1 MEKKPVM
8 LVADDVEINR
18 AILTQ
23 FFKNDYFILEAASGE
38 ETLATVAAHAVDVI
52 LLDLVMPGMD
62 SFDVLASLKRNGQY
76 ADIPV
81 IVTTARNEREVEVRA
96 MEMGAAD
103 FITKPYDPTI
113 VRCRVKNVMARMEN
127 EWRKLEQ
134 TARER
139 QILEMRHYIEIDAL
153 TGIYNREAFYE
164 KTVALLQE
172 NPQRQY
178 DILYFDINCFKII
191 NDLFHVETGNLILKT
206 AGTYF
211 KTITE
216 GIGTCGRMEADHFAV
231 CMPEDT
237 LDLDVFLEGIDNAIF
252 SLGIKNNILFYVG
265 IYPVD
270 NVFLPVDQMCD
281 RARMALNTVKGHY
294 KKRYAYYDAKMR
306 EKFLEEQMMLREM
319 ELALA
324 EGQFCVYY
332 QPIYS
337 AKENRAVSAEALV
350 RWKHPTAGVIS
361 PGRFVPLF
369 ERNGFVVRLDRFAWE
384 QVCRM
389 LSERRSKGRPLI
401 PVSVNVSRL
410 NFYDTDFCD
419 TIVGLLDKYDLPP
432 SLLRLEITE
441 SAYTDNPVQLLGA
454 LRKLQDVGLKVLMDD
469 FGSGYSSLNLLKNVT
484 VDILKIDMVFVQD
497 LEGSQRAPVI
507 LHRVVEM
514 AHDLR
519 MGVVVEGVETKAQVD
534 FLVGIGCDTI
544 QGYYFSKPLSGKD
557 FLALV
562 EKETGKQ

>member
-1 MEKKPVM
+1 M
-8 LVADDVEINR
+8 
-18 AILTQ
+18 
-23 FFKNDYFILEAASGE
+23 
-38 ETLATVAAHAVDVI
+38 
-52 LLDLVMPGMD
+52 
-62 SFDVLASLKRNGQY
+62 
-76 ADIPV
+76 
-81 IVTTARNEREVEVRA
+81 
-96 MEMGAAD
+96 
-103 FITKPYDPTI
+103 
-113 VRCRVKNVMARMEN
+113 
-127 EWRKLEQ
+127 
-134 TARER
+134 
-139 QILEMRHYIEIDAL
+139 
-153 TGIYNREAFYE
+153 
-164 KTVALLQE
+164 
-172 NPQRQY
+172 
-178 DILYFDINCFKII
+178 
-191 NDLFHVETGNLILKT
+191 
-206 AGTYF
+206 
-211 KTITE
+211 
-216 GIGTCGRMEADHFAV
+216 
-231 CMPEDT
+231 
-237 LDLDVFLEGIDNAIF
+237 
-252 SLGIKNNILFYVG
+252 
-265 IYPVD
+265 
-270 NVFLPVDQMCD
+270 
-281 RARMALNTVKGHY
+281 
-294 KKRYAYYDAKMR
+294 
-306 EKFLEEQMMLREM
+306 
-319 ELALA
+319 
-324 EGQFCVYY
+324 
-332 QPIYS
+332 
-337 AKENRAVSAEALV
+337 
-350 RWKHPTAGVIS
+350 
-361 PGRFVPLF
+361 PLF

-507 LHRVVEM
+507 LRRVVEM